1 MVGAKRQS
9 NIITYIILILGLL
22 LIVIPMYIT
31 LVTAFKST
39 EQSSVSYFTL
49 PNPIYLDSFK
59 EILSSERYYYAF
71 GNTVYVTAF
80 VLLGNLIIMP
90 PMSYAMARKMPT
102 SRAYRYMY
110 YFLLLG
116 IFIPFQV
123 KMMPLVKLLSML
135 DMLHPTGMSILCI
148 SSSTCESVFLL
159 VGYMSAIPKDMEEA
173 AYIDG
178 ASTFL
183 TYRTIVFPLLK
194 PMLATL
200 LIRQGLWM
208 WNDFM
213 LPLVTLNR
221 SWKYWTLTLFQ
232 HNFQTDYA
240 VDYSMTFSTFVMSML
255 PILIFYCFMQ
265 KHIIGGLTTGAVKS

>member
-49 PNPIYLDSFK
+49 PTPIYLDSFK

-232 HNFQTDYA
+232 YNLQTDYA

>member
-90 PMSYAMARKMPT
+90 PTSYAMARKMPT

-232 HNFQTDYA
+232 YNFQTDYA
-240 VDYSMTFSTFVMSML
+240 VDYSMTFSTFVMPML

>member
-90 PMSYAMARKMPT
+90 PMSYAMAQKMPT

-232 HNFQTDYA
+232 YNFQTDYA

>member
-1 MVGAKRQS
+1 MVGAKKQS
-9 NIITYIILILGLL
+9 NLITYIILIAGLL
-22 LIVIPMYIT
+22 LIILPLYIT
-31 LVTAFKST
+31 LVTAFKSN

-49 PNPIYLDSFK
+49 PNPVYLDSFK
-59 EILSSERYYYAF
+59 EILSSERYYMAL

-80 VLLGNLIIMP
+80 VLIGNLIIMP
-90 PMSYAMARKMPT
+90 PMSYALARRMLH
-102 SRAYRYMY
+102 SRIYRYMY
-110 YFLLLG
+110 FFLLLG

-123 KMMPLVKLLSML
+123 KMMPLVKLLSALNM
-135 DMLHPTGMSILCI
+135 MNPTGMSVLCI

-159 VGYMSAIPKDMEEA
+159 VGYMSAIPRDMEEA

-178 ASTFL
+178 AGTFL

-194 PMLATL
+194 PMLATV

-213 LPLVTLNR
+213 LPLITLNR

-232 HNFQTDYA
+232 YNFQTDYA
-240 VDYSMTFSTFVMSML
+240 VDYSLTFATFVMSML
-255 PILIFYCFMQ
+255 PILVFYCFMQ
-265 KHIIGGLTTGAVKS
+265 KAIIGGLTSGAVKS